1 MTSPTQLNSL
11 HHKIKLELEKLC
23 AQRNE
28 RGASELL
35 LVVTMRLPQLMKDHL
50 EQIKDMLIELN
61 FIDDPDDRTL
71 WYKDILRFI
80 LFPNAESEE
89 DMNMS
94 EEVRSP
100 NVAVGTKKDI
110 EVTLLTPV
118 IEDSR
123 CKDIDLSGR
132 LLN

>member
-1 MTSPTQLNSL
+1 MTSPTPLDSL
-11 HHKIKLELEKLC
+11 HSNIRLELEKLC

-35 LVVTMRLPQLMKDHL
+35 LVITMRLPQLMKDHL
-50 EQIKDMLIELN
+50 EQIKDMLIELH
-61 FIDDPDDRTL
+61 FIDDSDDRTL

-89 DMNMS
+89 DTDMG
-94 EEVRSP
+94 EEVKSP
-100 NVAVGTKKDI
+100 RIAARVDTDI